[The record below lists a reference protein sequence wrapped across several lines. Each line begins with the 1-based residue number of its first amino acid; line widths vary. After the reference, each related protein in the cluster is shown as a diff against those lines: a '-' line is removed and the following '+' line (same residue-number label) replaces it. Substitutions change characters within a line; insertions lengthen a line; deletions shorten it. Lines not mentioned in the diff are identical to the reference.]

1 LILDIIS
8 SSIFRF
14 YNLIEQIFSN
24 PNFEVFFPSGR
35 NAMILKMQNNKNVY
49 YFDRTIFHSNSAI
62 SEQTMELS
70 SDGLMNNM
78 FTTWIYDNIWTGEEE
93 ISLQSL
99 MAFTKGQLIS
109 EWNFGVFKS
118 PKKPTKFLT
127 DFCPSFTGQKSA

>member
-1 LILDIIS
+1 
-8 SSIFRF
+8 
-14 YNLIEQIFSN
+14 
-24 PNFEVFFPSGR
+24 
-35 NAMILKMQNNKNVY
+35 MILKMQNNKNVY

-78 FTTWIYDNIWTGEEE
+78 FMTWIYDNIWTGEEE

-109 EWNFGVFKS
+109 ERNLDVFKS
-118 PKKPTKFLT
+118 PQKPTKF
-127 DFCPSFTGQKSA
+127 